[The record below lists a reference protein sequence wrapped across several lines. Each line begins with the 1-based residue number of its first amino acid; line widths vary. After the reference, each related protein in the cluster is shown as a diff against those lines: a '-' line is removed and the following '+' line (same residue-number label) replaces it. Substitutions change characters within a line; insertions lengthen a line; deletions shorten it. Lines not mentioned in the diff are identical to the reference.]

1 MTFSVRAPTSPTRPF
16 LVAGV
21 FACAM
26 LSACAN
32 TPMGTAASAPTADAD
47 MAIQSQVADP
57 RHDMVFLTRA
67 MQSDMLEISASQ
79 LALKQASNPQVRQ
92 FAQRMVQDHTQNSAE
107 LKQLA
112 ARKGMTNQP
121 GLLPADTAKLQKLQA
136 AQGAAFD
143 RLYVEMIAVQAH
155 AEAVALFDQQA
166 AQGSDMEVR
175 SFAAQ
180 KLPTLQHHLQMG
192 QALRASVQ

>member
-1 MTFSVRAPTSPTRPF
+1 MTFSARADLPQTRRSV
-16 LVAGV
+16 VAGV

-26 LSACAN
+26 LSACAS
-32 TPMGTAASAPTADAD
+32 TPMGTPASAPTADAD
-47 MAIQSQVADP
+47 AAIQSQVADP

-67 MQSDMLEISASQ
+67 MQSDMLEVNASQ
-79 LALKQASNPQVRQ
+79 LALQQASSPQVRQ

-107 LKQLA
+107 LTQLA
-112 ARKGMTNQP
+112 ARKGMTSQP

-136 AQGAAFD
+136 AQGTAFD
-143 RLYVEMIAVQAH
+143 RLYVEMVAVQAH
-155 AEAVALFDQQA
+155 AEAVALFNQQA
-166 AQGSDMEVR
+166 SQGSDMEVR

-192 QALRASVQ
+192 QTLRASMQ

>member
-1 MTFSVRAPTSPTRPF
+1 MTSTARACFPPTRYS
-16 LVAGV
+16 LLAGV

-32 TPMGTAASAPTADAD
+32 KPMGATAAAPTADAD
-47 MAIQSQVADP
+47 MAIQSQVGDP
-57 RHDMVFLTRA
+57 RHDMVFLSRA

-79 LALKQASNPQVRQ
+79 LALQQASDPQVKQ

-112 ARKGMTNQP
+112 ARKGMASQP
-121 GLLPADTAKLQKLQA
+121 GLLPVDTARLQKLQA

-143 RLYVEMIAVQAH
+143 RLYVEMVAVQAH
-155 AEAVALFDQQA
+155 AEAVALFDQQVD
-166 AQGSDMEVR
+166 QGSDMELR

-180 KLPTLQHHLQMG
+180 KLPILQHHLQMG

>member
-1 MTFSVRAPTSPTRPF
+1 MTSPARALSPPTRYS
-16 LVAGV
+16 LLAGA

-32 TPMGTAASAPTADAD
+32 NSMGVPAAAPTADAD
-47 MAIQSQVADP
+47 MEIQSNVADP
-57 RHDMVFLTRA
+57 RQDMVFLARA

-79 LALKQASNPQVRQ
+79 LALQQASDPQVRQ
-92 FAQRMVQDHTQNSAE
+92 FAQLMVQDHTQNSAE

-112 ARKGMTNQP
+112 ASKGMTTQP
-121 GLLPADTAKLQKLQA
+121 GLLPADMATLQKLQA
-136 AQGAAFD
+136 AQGAGFD
-143 RLYVEMIAVQAH
+143 RMYVEMVAVRAH

-166 AQGSDMEVR
+166 AQGADREVR
-175 SFAAQ
+175 AFAAQ

-192 QALRASVQ
+192 QSLRASVQ